1 MKRSTRALRLLLPIF
16 AAAVLAPLPG
26 VAAAQ
31 SGEWRDQAGGS
42 AQALIREE
50 IGDRAGKD
58 LRAFYRAR
66 DNAPLWMDDLGRP
79 ADAAVL
85 LLLRLR
91 SAEFDGLDP
100 QDFGTAKLAR
110 LLDRARRGDEDDVA
124 KAEVA
129 LSEAF
134 ADYVRQ
140 MRAVEHSDMIY
151 ENDVLRPSVP
161 SAGEALAAAA
171 RADLLEQYLAEM
183 GWMHPLY
190 APMREALSNPRFSE
204 SERQQIWRNLERIRA
219 IPAMPEGRHVLVDAA
234 SARLWMYE
242 DGKPVDS
249 MKVVVGKPDLQTPIM
264 SGFIRHAIL
273 NPYWNIPSDLVQT
286 TIAPNVIERG
296 LSYLK
301 QGRYEV
307 LADWRE
313 DAPKLDPKEIDWQA
327 VHEGIAR
334 VHVRQLPGGD
344 NFMGKVKFEFP
355 NPQGIYLH
363 DTPDKHLMKLE
374 ERQLSSGCVR
384 LEDAERMHRWLMG
397 KPLPSKL
404 KDAEQLVE
412 LSQPVPIYI
421 TYLTASP
428 EGTAIAFRDDPYG
441 LDDGVRLAAAS

>member
-16 AAAVLAPLPG
+16 AAALLAPMPG

-31 SGEWRDQAGGS
+31 SNDWQDEPSGS
-42 AQALIREE
+42 SQGLIRDE
-50 IGDRAGKD
+50 IGDRASKD
-58 LRAFYRAR
+58 LRGFYRAR
-66 DNAPLWMDDLGRP
+66 DNEPLWIDDLGRP
-79 ADAAVL
+79 SGAATL

-91 SAEFDGLDP
+91 SAEFDGLEPDEL
-100 QDFGTAKLAR
+100 DTDKLAR
-110 LLDRARRGDEDDVA
+110 LLDRARRGDEEDKA
-124 KAEVA
+124 RAEVA

-134 ADYVRQ
+134 ADYVRR
-140 MRAVEHSDMIY
+140 MRAVKYEDMIY

-161 SAGEALAAAA
+161 TIGAALEEAA
-171 RADLLEQYLAEM
+171 RADSLEQYIAEM
-183 GWMHPLY
+183 RWMHPLY
-190 APMREALSNPRFSE
+190 APMREAMSNPRFSE
-204 SERQQIWRNLERIRA
+204 TARQRIWRNLDRIRA
-219 IPAMPEGRHVLVDAA
+219 IPAIPGGRHVLVDAA

-273 NPYWNIPSDLVQT
+273 NPYWNIPNDLVQT

-301 QGRYEV
+301 QGRYDV

-313 DAPKLDPKEIDWQA
+313 DAPLLDPKDIDWHA
-327 VHEGIAR
+327 VREGKAS

-363 DTPDKHLMKLE
+363 DTPDKHLMKLD

-397 KPLPSKL
+397 KPLPSKVT
-404 KDAEQLVE
+404 DPEQLVK
-412 LSQPVPIYI
+412 LSEPVPIYI

-441 LDDGVRLAAAS
+441 LDDGVRLAAAD

>member
-1 MKRSTRALRLLLPIF
+1 MKRSTWALRLLLPIF
-16 AAAVLAPLPG
+16 AAAILAPMPG

-31 SGEWRDQAGGS
+31 SDDWRDESSGS
-42 AQALIREE
+42 TQALIRDE

-58 LRAFYRAR
+58 LRAFYRER
-66 DNAPLWMDDLGRP
+66 DNEPLWIDDLGRP
-79 ADAAVL
+79 SGAATL

-91 SAEFDGLDP
+91 SAEFDGLEPD
-100 QDFGTAKLAR
+100 DLNTDKLAR
-110 LLDRARRGDEDDVA
+110 LLDRARRGDEDDIA
-124 KAEVA
+124 RAEVA

-134 ADYVRQ
+134 ADYVRR
-140 MRAVEHSDMIY
+140 MRAVKHGDMIY
-151 ENDVLRPSVP
+151 ENEVLRPSVP
-161 SAGEALAAAA
+161 TVGGALDAAA
-171 RADLLEQYLAEM
+171 RADSLELYIAEM
-183 GWMHPLY
+183 RWMHPLY
-190 APMREALSNPRFSE
+190 APMREAMSDPRFSE
-204 SERQQIWRNLERIRA
+204 SERQQIWRNLDRVRA

-234 SARLWMYE
+234 GARLWMYE
-242 DGKPVDS
+242 DGNPVDS

-264 SGFIRHAIL
+264 SGYIRHAIL
-273 NPYWNIPSDLVQT
+273 NPYWNIPNDLVQT

-313 DAPKLDPKEIDWQA
+313 DAPLLDPKEIDWHAVREGQA
-327 VHEGIAR
+327 S

-397 KPLPSKL
+397 KPLPSKVE
-404 KDAEQLVE
+404 DAEQLVKLPE
-412 LSQPVPIYI
+412 PVPIYI

-428 EGTAIAFRDDPYG
+428 DGTEIAFRDDPYG
-441 LDDGVRLAAAS
+441 LDTGVRLAAAD